1 MKTCSLVLAS
11 LIVISFL
18 AVFAR
23 AAELK
28 LTQDAT
34 SVKVEVD
41 GKPFTVYHFAAG
53 DDAAFHRP
61 FAYPVLASDGQAV
74 TSDQIVTNAKE
85 PPHHRSFWV
94 AHGDVNG
101 VDHWSHGPKSGK
113 QRHVKFDKVDGDTLV
128 ERV

>member
-1 MKTCSLVLAS
+1 MKTVIAA
-11 LIVISFL
+11 IVVMTGLFL
-18 AVFAR
+18 ATTAAR
-23 AAELK
+23 AAEVK

-34 SVKVEVD
+34 SVKVEID

-74 TSDQIVTNAKE
+74 TSDQVVTNAKE
-85 PPHHRSFWV
+85 HPHHRSFWV

-101 VDHWSHGPKSGK
+101 VDHWSHNAKSGK
-113 QRHVKFDKVDGDTLV
+113 QRHVKF
-128 ERV
+128 